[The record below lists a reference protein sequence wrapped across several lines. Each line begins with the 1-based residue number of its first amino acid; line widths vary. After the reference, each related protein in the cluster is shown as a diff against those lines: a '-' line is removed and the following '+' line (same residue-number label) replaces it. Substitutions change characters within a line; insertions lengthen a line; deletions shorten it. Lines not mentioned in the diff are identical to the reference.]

1 MKALYLDLGMGAA
14 GDMLAAALYD
24 SLSDE
29 QKKAFITIT
38 KNLGIEDVVVE
49 IKDAKKCGISGSH
62 VDVLIDGVL
71 EESLDEHE
79 HHHDHHHDHEHN
91 HHDHDHREHHHTHH
105 HHSLNEIYETIDRLN
120 ISKNVKSE
128 VKEIYKEL
136 AEAESHVHGIEISEI
151 HLHEVGAVDA
161 IVDISLACV
170 LMEMVGADKVY
181 ASSVH
186 VGAGKVRCA
195 HGILPVPA
203 PATAY
208 LLKDIPIY
216 GGKIQGELCT
226 PTGAV
231 LIKHFVDEFG
241 DMPVMKVKSTGYG
254 MGNKDFEVANC
265 IRVFV
270 GETAD
275 SKDVIYEIDFNV
287 DDMTSE
293 EIGFLLETLM
303 DNGARDT
310 FVIPVTMKKSRPG
323 HLITVITDEGHKE
336 LIIETIFRHSTT
348 IGIREKEC
356 NRYILDRKIE
366 TVSTQYGPVRKKT
379 VSGYGV
385 KRAKYEYEDL
395 ASIAKEK
402 GISLQKAREDVR
414 LEEL

>member
-29 QKKAFITIT
+29 QKNDFIKII
-38 KNLGIEDVVVE
+38 KNLGIDEVVVE

-62 VDVLIDGVL
+62 IDVFIDGVL
-71 EESLDEHE
+71 EESLDDHEHNHDHDEHE
-79 HHHDHHHDHEHN
+79 HHHEHGN
-91 HHDHDHREHHHTHH
+91 HHEHHHEHH
-105 HHSLNEIYETIDRLN
+105 HHSIKEINDTIDRLN
-120 ISKNVKSE
+120 ISTNVKNE
-128 VKEIYKEL
+128 VKDIYKEL
-136 AEAESHVHGIEISEI
+136 AEAESHVHGIEVSEI

-170 LMEMVGADKVY
+170 LMEMVGADKIY

-186 VGAGKVRCA
+186 VGAGKVKCA

-241 DMPVMKVKSTGYG
+241 DMPVMKIKSTGYG
-254 MGNKDFEVANC
+254 MGKKDFEVANC

-275 SKDVIYEIDFNV
+275 SKDIIYEIDFNV

-293 EIGFLLETLM
+293 EIGFLLEILM
-303 DNGARDT
+303 ANGARDA

-323 HLITVITDEGHKE
+323 HLITVIADDEHKE
-336 LIIETIFRHSTT
+336 SIIEIIFKHSST

-366 TVSTQYGPVRKKT
+366 TVNTQYGPIRKKT

-395 ASIAKEK
+395 ASIAREK
-402 GISLQKAREDVR
+402 GISLQKVREGVR